1 MAKSLEHIRN
11 FSIIAH
17 IDHGKSTFADRLLEF
32 TGTIAK
38 RDMKEQI
45 LDRLDLE
52 RERGITIKAQSA
64 RIKYAASDGKTYQM
78 NLIDTPGHVDFSY
91 EVSRSLAACEG
102 AILIVDASQG
112 VEAQTIAN
120 LYTAI
125 DQNVEIIPVM
135 NKIDLPAA
143 DPENVAKQII
153 NLIGCK
159 REDILHISAKLGTG
173 TQEVLETIVKKVPPP
188 KGDTDAPVA
197 ALVIDSIYDNYR
209 GVIAYLRVF
218 NGELYENKKFRF
230 MATGKEF
237 EIEELGY
244 LKPEMVRSKTLSAGE
259 VGYLISTIRDAR
271 DVRIGDTITLSVNP
285 APHALP
291 GYKEAKPMV
300 FCGLFPTQDS
310 DFQALRD
317 ALEKFKLNDASFS
330 FEAESSA
337 ALGFGFRCGFL
348 GLLHMDVVQERL
360 EREFEQELITTS
372 PNVAYEV
379 VLRNGETMLV
389 DNPSNLPDPSKIE
402 TIAEPMIRATIITD
416 QEYVGN
422 IMKLVM
428 DRRGVDKGLEFLEGG
443 RVIMKYEMPLSEI
456 VTDFYDKLKSVSRGY
471 ASLDYDFIGFRAG
484 DLVKVDMLLNGS
496 PVDALSI
503 ICHREEAHD
512 RGKALA
518 ERLRKVVPRQ
528 QFDIAIQAAIGNNIV
543 ARETVK
549 ALRKNVT
556 AKCYGGDISR
566 KRKLLERQKEG
577 KKRMKRVG
585 SVELPQ
591 EAFMTLLDRN

>member
-1 MAKSLEHIRN
+1 MGKSLEHIRN

-64 RIKYAASDGKTYQM
+64 RIQYTAENGKTYQM

-125 DQNVEIIPVM
+125 EQNVEIIPVM

-143 DPENVAKQII
+143 DPENVARQIM
-153 NLIGCK
+153 NLIGCD
-159 REDILHISAKLGTG
+159 REDILPISAKMGTG
-173 TQEVLETIVKKVPPP
+173 TREVLEAIVKKVPPP
-188 KGDTDAPVA
+188 KGDTDAPVK

-218 NGELYENKKFRF
+218 DGELAENRKFRF

-237 EIEELGY
+237 EIEELGF
-244 LKPEMVRSKTLSAGE
+244 LKPEMTRSKALSAGE

-271 DVRIGDTITLSVNP
+271 DVGIGDTVTMAANP
-285 APHALP
+285 APEPLP
-291 GYKEAKPMV
+291 GYKEVKPMV

-310 DFQALRD
+310 DFGALRD

-379 VLRNGETMLV
+379 VLTNGERMMV

-402 TIAEPMIRATIITD
+402 TIAEPMISATIITD

-428 DRRGVDKGLEFLEGG
+428 DRRGVDKGMEFLEGG
-443 RVIMKYEMPLSEI
+443 RVIMRYEMPLSEI

-471 ASLDYDFIGFRAG
+471 ASLDYEVIGFRIG
-484 DLVKVDMLLNGS
+484 DLVKVDMLLNGG

-503 ICHREEAHD
+503 ICTRDESHE
-512 RGKALA
+512 RGKELA